1 MMIMIM
7 SRMIEMVLIR
17 SLKIRIL
24 IHLSPEWCHEA
35 EIVGRTVIGDHD
47 HREDDC
53 DDTNSSSGGF
63 ALHLS
68 SMMHSSVA
76 NEFTNAGIA
85 SWRIGVG
92 VMPNRGSDAE

>member
-1 MMIMIM
+1 M
-7 SRMIEMVLIR
+7 
-17 SLKIRIL
+17 
-24 IHLSPEWCHEA
+24 
-35 EIVGRTVIGDHD
+35 IGDHD

-76 NEFTNAGIA
+76 NSVTEAGIA
-85 SWRIGVG
+85 SWIV
-92 VMPNRGSDAE
+92 

>member
-1 MMIMIM
+1 M
-7 SRMIEMVLIR
+7 
-17 SLKIRIL
+17 
-24 IHLSPEWCHEA
+24 
-35 EIVGRTVIGDHD
+35 IGDHD

-76 NEFTNAGIA
+76 NGVTEAGMVGKWEQELVSIA
-85 SWRIGVG
+85 VEW
-92 VMPNRGSDAE
+92 E